1 MTVRII
7 HIVAATL
14 LMILCAVAAVLMPP
28 LWRGVSSSGFP
39 PTMAL
44 LLLVLASVL
53 RAWRRWPLLDL
64 ISALVCA
71 EFFTLSVIAQF
82 TGFTWLALFD
92 TFNLSNLRDISMFI
106 AVPWLA
112 GLVIGSMLL
121 RARQRGLP

>member
-121 RARQRGLP
+121 KARQRGMP

>member
-1 MTVRII
+1 MTVHII

-28 LWRGVSSSGFP
+28 LWQGLSGAGFP
-39 PTMAL
+39 PRMAL